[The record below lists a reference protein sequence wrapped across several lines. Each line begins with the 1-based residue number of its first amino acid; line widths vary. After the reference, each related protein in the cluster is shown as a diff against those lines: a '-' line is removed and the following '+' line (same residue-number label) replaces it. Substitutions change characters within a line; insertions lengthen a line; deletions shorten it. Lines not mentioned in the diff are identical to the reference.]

1 MKNQVVITLQYLAYI
16 LANFVF
22 YLVLVLSDVHNFT
35 CIRSAL
41 AYHIVLQGYCL
52 NIFVLIVFF
61 LLILVY
67 LHFDFCYVSRRQA
80 FYRFKLTLL
89 ELRRLLLYHFQQLL
103 RASDKV
109 VDIYIRFKWSSAFW
123 VTTAA
128 TMTAPFYSAY
138 NSRQLGS

>member
-22 YLVLVLSDVHNFT
+22 YLILVLSDVHNFT

-41 AYHIVLQGYCL
+41 AYHKVLQGYCL
-52 NIFVLIVFF
+52 NIFVFIVFF

-89 ELRRLLLYHFQQLL
+89 ELRCLLLYHFQQLL

-109 VDIYIRFKWSSAFW
+109 VDIYIRFK
-123 VTTAA
+123 
-128 TMTAPFYSAY
+128 
-138 NSRQLGS
+138 

>member
-1 MKNQVVITLQYLAYI
+1 MKNQVVITLQDLAYI
-16 LANFVF
+16 LAYFWV
-22 YLVLVLSDVHNFT
+22 YLALVLSYVRNFA

-41 AYHIVLQGYCL
+41 AYHLVLQGYCV
-52 NIFVLIVFF
+52 NIFVLIGFF

-67 LHFDFCYVSRRQA
+67 LHFNFCYVSRRQA

-109 VDIYIRFKWSSAFW
+109 VDIYIRFK
-123 VTTAA
+123 
-128 TMTAPFYSAY
+128 
-138 NSRQLGS
+138 